1 MGVTPVFYRTN
12 HSLLRGCRSPEEI
25 CRFARERSF
34 GSVAMADVNS
44 FYGLIRFLKAAKRE
58 GIRPVAGVHVE
69 QGGVDLFTALILDRK
84 GFSRACAL
92 LTRLLT
98 DRTGPGHAPGAP
110 EPPRAP
116 GGCCASSPPFDAVS
130 DLATSGWEG
139 LAVLSDRPEVLARLS
154 GAHSC
159 PPGLYAKLSWGR
171 PFAGL
176 ARFARERG
184 IPAAAAADAV
194 FLDDSDERLY
204 PLLRAIDLNTTLE
217 HVPAAERP
225 EARHRYAA
233 PEEIARVFS
242 AVPEAVANAEGL
254 VERASCDG
262 IISPRFVFPSF
273 KGMTDDEAFREL
285 RRLCEEGA
293 LRRYG
298 GMRPDVRRRLEHE
311 LAIIRDK
318 GFASYFLVV
327 RDIVMQCP
335 RTCGRG
341 SAASSIVSY
350 LLSLTHVEPLHYN
363 LFFERFL
370 NRGRA
375 DPPDIDVDFPW
386 DEREAVQRY
395 VFRAYEGRAGMV
407 ANHVSFRGRSALRDP
422 AKALGIPAEEI
433 GSMVRFFRLG
443 EHERIPPYLRE
454 AAARLQGFPRNLGT
468 HCGGVVITP
477 GPITDYTH
485 VQTSALGFPL
495 IAWEKDATEDAGLV
509 KIDLLGNRSL
519 AVLRDTIALVARR
532 PDGEAIDWE
541 RFDPLEDTATRD
553 LIAGGGTLGVFYVE
567 SPATRQLLTKMGRGD
582 YPHLVIA
589 SSIIRPAAN
598 KYIRLFVKRLR
609 GAPYEP
615 LHPLVQDTLAETYGI
630 MVYQE
635 DVSRVAIDLCGFPI
649 EDADRLRKILSKK
662 DRELTLPD
670 YRERFFA
677 GGRGRG
683 VSDEVLRKA
692 WDMILSFDGY
702 SFCKA
707 HSASYAQV
715 SYRVAYLKRRY
726 PLEFIA
732 SVINNG
738 GGFYGRQTYLDEC
751 RRMGFAILPP
761 DVNASAWEYTVEGRG
776 GRAARPA
783 CAWASASSATSAS
796 PSSTPSSRSARA
808 AGPSRGSTT
817 SCGAP
822 TPAWWTCAR

>member
-1 MGVTPVFYRTN
+1 M
-12 HSLLRGCRSPEEI
+12 
-25 CRFARERSF
+25 
-34 GSVAMADVNS
+34 
-44 FYGLIRFLKAAKRE
+44 
-58 GIRPVAGVHVE
+58 AGVHVE

-98 DRTGPGHAPGAP
+98 ARTGPGHAQEAQ

-159 PPGLYAKLSWGR
+159 PPGLYAKLTWGR
-171 PFAGL
+171 PFAAL
-176 ARFARERG
+176 ARFARDRG

-273 KGMTDDEAFREL
+273 KGMTDEEAFREL

-293 LRRYG
+293 VRRYG

-370 NRGRA
+370 NRGRV

-443 EHERIPPYLRE
+443 EHDRIPPYLRE

-609 GAPYEP
+609 GAPYEA

-670 YRERFFA
+670 YRDRFFA

-683 VSDEVLRKA
+683 VSDEVLQKA

-761 DVNASAWEYTVEGRG
+761 DVNASAWEYTVEGAGAAG
-776 GRAARPA
+776 GRGARGRPPA

-796 PSSTPSSRSARA
+796 RSSTPSSRSARA

-822 TPAWWTCAR
+822 THAWWTCAR